1 MSVMNTHEDQ
11 SNTQAVANLVAL
23 SYSNLLTRFVKD
35 LKKCI
40 PKILIPENIMIDLYI
55 STSKKKICKCSHE
68 MITGF
73 DYNKTGTVTHVLH

>member
-55 STSKKKICKCSHE
+55 STSKKKKSANVV
-68 MITGF
+68 M
-73 DYNKTGTVTHVLH
+73 KW